1 MDAVF
6 RPLSDSLFSASAA
19 EDSMKGSP
27 VNPIV
32 MEKEEEI
39 ENSTLYPQSLND
51 RRSLPRC
58 LQVTLLE
65 PEKKKFLIV
74 LLKVCVSKYY
84 CVCKLM
90 RKSV

>member
-6 RPLSDSLFSASAA
+6 RPSSDSLFSASAS
-19 EDSMKGSP
+19 EDLMKGSP

-39 ENSTLYPQSLND
+39 ENSTLHPQSLND
-51 RRSLPRC
+51 RRSLPGC
-58 LQVTLLE
+58 LQVTPLE
-65 PEKKKFLIV
+65 TEKKILIM
-74 LLKVCVSKYY
+74 LIKVCASKYY